1 MRPASE
7 SPARAARRLQE
18 LEALYRADAI
28 LHRSLQ
34 LDDVLQALV
43 EVATGILNADKASVL
58 VWDAAH
64 ERLVARAAH
73 GYSSDSVTRLA
84 FAPHEGIA
92 GIVVRTRETVMV
104 EDLHG
109 DARASPRITRLTD
122 AGIQLHCQVVLCP
135 GLNDGNHLERTI
147 QDLLKFHPDVASLAI
162 VPVGLTDHRKN
173 LPELTPFTHDW

>member
-43 EVATGILNADKASVL
+43 EIATGILNADKASVL

-73 GYSSDSVTRLA
+73 GYSSDSITRLA
-84 FAPHEGIA
+84 FAPDEGIA
-92 GIVVRTRETVMV
+92 GIVF
-104 EDLHG
+104 LF
-109 DARASPRITRLTD
+109 SSWPPRHRRP
-122 AGIQLHCQVVLCP
+122 ACQ
-135 GLNDGNHLERTI
+135 
-147 QDLLKFHPDVASLAI
+147 
-162 VPVGLTDHRKN
+162 
-173 LPELTPFTHDW
+173 

>member
-64 ERLVARAAH
+64 ERLVARAAP

-84 FAPHEGIA
+84 FAPDERIA
-92 GIVVRTRETVMV
+92 EIVVRTHDTVMV
-104 EDLHG
+104 EYVL
-109 DARASPRITRLTD
+109 AAAPSSTLITSPCC
-122 AGIQLHCQVVLCP
+122 A
-135 GLNDGNHLERTI
+135 E
-147 QDLLKFHPDVASLAI
+147 
-162 VPVGLTDHRKN
+162 
-173 LPELTPFTHDW
+173 